1 VSTQAAT
8 AEHMRRTAVRA
19 VDDPATLNRAARIVR
34 AALNRGVLVPDDLRG
49 DIVKPADLVKPS
61 DLGGTAA

>member
-1 VSTQAAT
+1 MAARAQTDAAT
-8 AEHMRRTAVRA
+8 REHMRRTAVRA

-34 AALNRGVLVPDDLRG
+34 AALSRRVLTEDDLRG
-49 DIVKPADLVKPS
+49 EIVKPS